1 MKISVIVLTC
11 NQRELTMQCLRSLAK
26 FFAEDDNEL
35 ILVDNGSSDG
45 TADKVRKTFPEV
57 RIIELAENRG
67 VAAGRNIG
75 LAAAKGEYLMI
86 LDNDTIA
93 SPKAVKALAT
103 YLEKNPEVGIVAPRL
118 VSPEGKVQ
126 RSYKG
131 FPGIGVKL
139 SNVLARGK
147 NSIATK
153 PPIKITE
160 PFYVIGA
167 AQMFTRLVYELAG
180 PLDEKIFFG
189 PEDADFCM
197 AVRGIWKKVVYLPHI
212 TIIHHW
218 QRSTHKRLLSKG
230 SARHAGALLY
240 FYIKHHRFF

>member
-57 RIIELAENRG
+57 RIIELGENRG

-93 SPKAVKALAT
+93 
-103 YLEKNPEVGIVAPRL
+103 
-118 VSPEGKVQ
+118 
-126 RSYKG
+126 
-131 FPGIGVKL
+131 
-139 SNVLARGK
+139 
-147 NSIATK
+147 
-153 PPIKITE
+153 
-160 PFYVIGA
+160 
-167 AQMFTRLVYELAG
+167 
-180 PLDEKIFFG
+180 
-189 PEDADFCM
+189 
-197 AVRGIWKKVVYLPHI
+197 
-212 TIIHHW
+212 
-218 QRSTHKRLLSKG
+218 
-230 SARHAGALLY
+230 
-240 FYIKHHRFF
+240 